1 MLTVGLCGGS
11 GSGKT
16 LAQDAFLAAGIPC
29 LDTDALY
36 HAMLSSDSSL
46 SRSLVKHFG
55 KEVEDGDGGI
65 DRRALAA
72 IVFEAGEAGSE
83 RLAALNRI
91 THGEILGECRV
102 WLGQQDAAGV
112 LAAVINAPLLFESG
126 FHKEC
131 DLTVAIL
138 ASRNKRMERILSRD
152 GITPEEAARRIDAQ
166 LDDAFLIENTDF
178 QIRND
183 GTVEALFEEVARLSD
198 TIKKIAEEK

>member
-16 LAQDAFLAAGIPC
+16 LAQEAFLAAGIPC

-36 HAMLSSDSSL
+36 HDMLSSDSSL
-46 SRSLVKHFG
+46 SHSLIGHFG
-55 KEVEDGDGGI
+55 KEVGDGAGGI
-65 DRRALAA
+65 DRRALASL
-72 IVFEAGEAGSE
+72 VFEAGEVGRA
-83 RLAALNRI
+83 RLFDLNRI
-91 THGEILGECRV
+91 THGEILGECRR
-102 WLGQQDAAGV
+102 WLAQREADGAF
-112 LAAVINAPLLFESG
+112 AAVINAPLLFESG

-138 ASRNKRMERILSRD
+138 APRDKRIERIVARD
-152 GITPEEAARRIDAQ
+152 KITREEAARRVDAQ

-183 GTVEALFEEVARLSD
+183 GTAEAFFQETTRLSY
-198 TIKKIAEEK
+198 TIKKIAEEI